1 MPYLKLKKTLIC
13 ATLNRESA
21 SAIIV
26 KKLNTTSRELQVNIE
41 VKKST

>member
-1 MPYLKLKKTLIC
+1 MTYFKLKKTLIY

-26 KKLNTTSRELQVNIE
+26 KKLNTTFRELQVNTE
-41 VKKST
+41 G